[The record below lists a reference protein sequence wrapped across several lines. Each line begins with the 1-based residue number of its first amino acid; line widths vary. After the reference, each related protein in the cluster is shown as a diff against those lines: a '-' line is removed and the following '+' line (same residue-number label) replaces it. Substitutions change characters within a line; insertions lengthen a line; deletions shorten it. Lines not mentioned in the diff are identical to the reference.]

1 MSKKVT
7 DNDLYHGKQETTLSL
22 VEDCLEHIYS
32 IRRRALQHRK
42 VHNENLVNQRRQ
54 ELTDSPIHS
63 PLVKL
68 RRNSSSSLLL
78 SKGPEQDIQEEE
90 ESQERQKLVR
100 QLSTKLKGPAAVV
113 APPPPTSK
121 TFTMK
126 GGGGFFQKKTTPVQD
141 AQALLADFMKEFEAL
156 VEDAE
161 EDDEFEEDCDR
172 LTERFFTE
180 GLDRLP
186 SCAEVTTV
194 KKKISAMIEDLA
206 SGNVLPYRK
215 KAEEKR
221 MKQQQQEEEAEE
233 EDKKKKAAN
242 NTATTGRPPLKK
254 VKSVTF
260 MGIDDDDNGRP
271 SSNKRKSGSSVS
283 DPALVVVSEPS
294 PSGPKTSSVNNNDVT
309 GNKSSYDRVQTEKE
323 RIKNQYEAYM
333 KLKRR
338 NDQQKESEKVGE
350 YERLNEEIKGVLQTL
365 QSPSLLSN
373 S

>member
-1 MSKKVT
+1 MSKKVN
-7 DNDLYHGKQETTLSL
+7 DNDLYHGKQETTLGL
-22 VEDCLEHIYS
+22 VEECLEHIYT

-42 VHNENLVNQRRQ
+42 AHNESLVNQRRQ

-78 SKGPEQDIQEEE
+78 SKGPEQDMQEEE

-113 APPPPTSK
+113 APPPPSSK
-121 TFTMK
+121 MFAMK
-126 GGGGFFQKKTTPVQD
+126 GGFQKKTTPVQD
-141 AQALLADFMKEFEAL
+141 AQALLAEFMKEFEAL
-156 VEDAE
+156 VEEAE

-215 KAEEKR
+215 KSEEKR
-221 MKQQQQEEEAEE
+221 LKQQQEEAEE
-233 EDKKKKAAN
+233 EAKKKATN
-242 NTATTGRPPLKK
+242 NTATAGRPPLKK

-260 MGIDDDDNGRP
+260 MGIDDDDDKDGKA
-271 SSNKRKSGSSVS
+271 SSSKRKSGGSVS
-283 DPALVVVSEPS
+283 DPALDVSEAS
-294 PSGPKTSSVNNNDVT
+294 SQRGPKTKVNNNDVT
-309 GNKSSYDRVQTEKE
+309 DNKSSYDRVQTEKE

-338 NDQQKESEKVGE
+338 NDQQKESEKVVE
-350 YERLNEEIKGVLQTL
+350 YERLNEEIKGVLQTI
-365 QSPSLLSN
+365 QSPSLPST